1 MSSNEFSVIFILDQ
15 TTEKVRESLK
25 EINFLKKVKHFKIIS
40 ISQNLGHSYC
50 FNFALPYIDTPYV
63 YFASSSVV
71 LKPNFVSSINN
82 ALKDKN
88 AFTPEAQKEA
98 FKRTYNAVLNILT
111 DDALD
116 YLNTIYDDLETYIT
130 ETIEASVYY
139 HKQ

>member
-1 MSSNEFSVIFILDQ
+1 MNWTNILQKFFATIIIPLLGVATVYLIRFIN
-15 TTEKVRESLK
+15 TKRK
-25 EINFLKKVKHFKIIS
+25 EIKQSTENALAKK
-40 ISQNLGHSYC
+40 
-50 FNFALPYIDTPYV
+50 YIDLLSETIINCVSATNQTYV
-63 YFASSSVV
+63 Q
-71 LKPNFVSSINN
+71 

>member
-1 MSSNEFSVIFILDQ
+1 MNWTNTLQIIFKTIIIPLLGVATVYLIQ
-15 TTEKVRESLK
+15 FINTKRK
-25 EINFLKKVKHFKIIS
+25 EIKQSTENALAKK
-40 ISQNLGHSYC
+40 
-50 FNFALPYIDTPYV
+50 YIDLLSETIINCVSATNQTYV
-63 YFASSSVV
+63 Q
-71 LKPNFVSSINN
+71 

-98 FKRTYNAVLNILT
+98 FKRTYDAVLNILT

-116 YLNTIYDDLETYIT
+116 YLNTIYDDLEAYIT

>member
-1 MSSNEFSVIFILDQ
+1 MNWTDTLQTIFETIIIPLLSVATVYLIRFIN
-15 TTEKVRESLK
+15 TKRK
-25 EINFLKKVKHFKIIS
+25 EIKQSTENALAKK
-40 ISQNLGHSYC
+40 
-50 FNFALPYIDTPYV
+50 YIDLLSETIINCVSATNQTYV
-63 YFASSSVV
+63 Q
-71 LKPNFVSSINN
+71 

-116 YLNTIYDDLETYIT
+116 YLNTIYDDLESYIT

>member
-1 MSSNEFSVIFILDQ
+1 MNWTNTLQTIFEAIIIPLLGAATVYLIQ
-15 TTEKVRESLK
+15 FINTKRK
-25 EINFLKKVKHFKIIS
+25 EIKQSTENELAKK
-40 ISQNLGHSYC
+40 
-50 FNFALPYIDTPYV
+50 YIDLLSETIINCVAATNQTYV
-63 YFASSSVV
+63 Q
-71 LKPNFVSSINN
+71 

-98 FKRTYNAVLNILT
+98 FKRTYDAVLNILT

-116 YLNTIYDDLETYIT
+116 YLNTIYDDLESYIT

>member
-1 MSSNEFSVIFILDQ
+1 MNWTNILQ
-15 TTEKVRESLK
+15 KFFATIIIPLLGAATVYLIRFVNTKRK
-25 EINFLKKVKHFKIIS
+25 EIKQNTENALAKK
-40 ISQNLGHSYC
+40 
-50 FNFALPYIDTPYV
+50 YIDLLSETIINCVSATNQTYV
-63 YFASSSVV
+63 Q
-71 LKPNFVSSINN
+71 